1 MIQYQILQKNMVR
14 TVWNGESLMSSWE
27 GKCLPKKLTLK
38 IISANVVLENLFVQ
52 LTKLLVCFSLF
63 ILLLFFFI
71 CQVGYLREVI
81 LKVLNLVLLF
91 QTYWD
96 MGTELIK

>member
-1 MIQYQILQKNMVR
+1 MEWRITDELLRGKMFAQKTDIENYF
-14 TVWNGESLMSSWE
+14 S
-27 GKCLPKKLTLK
+27 KC
-38 IISANVVLENLFVQ
+38 SFGNLFVQ
-52 LTKLLVCFSLF
+52 LTKLLICFSLF

-96 MGTELIK
+96 RGTELIK

>member
-1 MIQYQILQKNMVR
+1 MIQYQILQNNMVR
-14 TVWNGESLMSSWE
+14 IVWHGESLMSSWE

-52 LTKLLVCFSLF
+52 LTKLLICFSLF

-96 MGTELIK
+96 RGTELIK

>member
-1 MIQYQILQKNMVR
+1 MEWRITDELLRGKMFAQKTDIENYF
-14 TVWNGESLMSSWE
+14 S
-27 GKCLPKKLTLK
+27 K
-38 IISANVVLENLFVQ
+38 INVVLENLFVQ
-52 LTKLLVCFSLF
+52 LTKLLISFSLF
-63 ILLLFFFI
+63 ILLLFFFT

-96 MGTELIK
+96 RGTELIK

>member
-1 MIQYQILQKNMVR
+1 MEWRITDELLRGKMFAQKTDIENYF
-14 TVWNGESLMSSWE
+14 S
-27 GKCLPKKLTLK
+27 K
-38 IISANVVLENLFVQ
+38 INVVLENLFVQ
-52 LTKLLVCFSLF
+52 LTKLLISFSLF

-96 MGTELIK
+96 RGTELIK

>member
-1 MIQYQILQKNMVR
+1 MEWRITDELLRGKMFAQKTDIENYF
-14 TVWNGESLMSSWE
+14 SKCSF
-27 GKCLPKKLTLK
+27 GK
-38 IISANVVLENLFVQ
+38 FVCQ
-52 LTKLLVCFSLF
+52 LTKLLICFSLF

-81 LKVLNLVLLF
+81 LKVLNLVQLF

-96 MGTELIK
+96 RGTELIK